1 MISDR
6 ETDAHLAGVLEIL
19 KQKFEGGE
27 KPALLF
33 AVYHCLLLKRPLP
46 EWLRLAFLD
55 TYEAHARFE
64 IRSWD
69 EVFGP
74 PVPKGTQLLTEKKR
88 RLVIERVWEL
98 KRENPKTAID
108 RGLFEKIGE
117 EQGMSGSAAEGLYY
131 DERSQW
137 LREINEDMSGRFF
150 GILRKSKNSPL

>member
-1 MISDR
+1 
-6 ETDAHLAGVLEIL
+6 VL
-19 KQKFEGGE
+19 
-27 KPALLF
+27 
-33 AVYHCLLLKRPLP
+33 
-46 EWLRLAFLD
+46 
-55 TYEAHARFE
+55 
-64 IRSWD
+64 
-69 EVFGP
+69 FGP
-74 PVPKGTQLLTEKKR
+74 PDPMGTKILTKKKR